1 MMLDYL
7 GWSEASVLIENAIEK
22 LMAERKMTADLYS
35 QTENA
40 TLLTTSEYADAL
52 IGLL

>member
-7 GWSEASVLIENAIEK
+7 GWNEASAVIENAIEK

-40 TLLTTSEYADAL
+40 TLLSTGEYADAL
-52 IGLL
+52 IALL